1 MKTPCSPRRSNP
13 RQTGLFWVYN
23 HRGLNVQPS
32 KSRINTKVSNL
43 NTLYQNC
50 SPKMQKGVAFVFF
63 VGKYTLDRGGV
74 PFRLAGGTEVAVR
87 LKLAADAVG
96 RHALKEKVGRFSLS
110 FPPPQGLPPSC
121 RQGLCRS
128 RGIVFFSANEERF
141 KTAVPI

>member
-1 MKTPCSPRRSNP
+1 
-13 RQTGLFWVYN
+13 
-23 HRGLNVQPS
+23 
-32 KSRINTKVSNL
+32 
-43 NTLYQNC
+43 
-50 SPKMQKGVAFVFF
+50 MQKGVAFVFF

-74 PFRLAGGTEVAVR
+74 PFRLAGGTEVAVPCPQG
-87 LKLAADAVG
+87 KG
-96 RHALKEKVGRFSLS
+96 GRFSLS